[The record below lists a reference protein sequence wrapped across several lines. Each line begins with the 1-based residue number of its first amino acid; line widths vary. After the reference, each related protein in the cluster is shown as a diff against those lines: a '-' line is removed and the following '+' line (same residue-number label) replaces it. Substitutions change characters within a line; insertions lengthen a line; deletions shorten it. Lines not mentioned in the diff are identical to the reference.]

1 MGNAPVQPVTRA
13 EQPSAPAPP
22 VGLPT
27 GGISWRAQRGDVPLR
42 RGRALSRV
50 GGNGS
55 IDPVTLRDTGPREGA
70 QVNLAQSRLDRRADS
85 TILAN
90 RCLESAAWTLKVGQE
105 TCIRGREAACIRAQA
120 VGSTP
125 DRAVAH
131 TPARKGVFTAVP
143 VGVCTRVR
151 EEGCTQ
157 APEVGS
163 TRAQAAACTRVREG
177 ACTRAPEAACL
188 PAREA
193 ACIQDRV
200 RIRIDVFG
208 LHARCLR
215 GTSETRVG
223 QTWRS

>member
-125 DRAVAH
+125 
-131 TPARKGVFTAVP
+131 
-143 VGVCTRVR
+143 
-151 EEGCTQ
+151 
-157 APEVGS
+157 
-163 TRAQAAACTRVREG
+163 AQAAACTRVREG